1 MAPVGALLQ
10 RALRVHQVYGANTDV
25 GKTILTTILCNSAA
39 RNWKSDQVSYL
50 KPVSTGALDDADEG
64 CMCQSACQAVN
75 GLELIMRRCCILTSF
90 KTRPAIDTTQSHS
103 TICAQHQ
110 GRDIVSV

>member
-25 GKTILTTILCNSAA
+25 GKTILTAILCNSAA
-39 RNWKSDQVSYL
+39 RNWKNDQVSYL

-64 CMCQSACQAVN
+64 CMC
-75 GLELIMRRCCILTSF
+75 F
-90 KTRPAIDTTQSHS
+90 
-103 TICAQHQ
+103 ICLSSWKRAQTNHAQ
-110 GRDIVSV
+110 MLYPNQLQV

>member
-39 RNWKSDQVSYL
+39 KIWKNEQVSYL

-64 CMCQSACQAVN
+64 CMCSIYPSSWKLARANHAQMLRPNQLQVW
-75 GLELIMRRCCILTSF
+75 TSN
-90 KTRPAIDTTQSHS
+90 
-103 TICAQHQ
+103 
-110 GRDIVSV
+110 